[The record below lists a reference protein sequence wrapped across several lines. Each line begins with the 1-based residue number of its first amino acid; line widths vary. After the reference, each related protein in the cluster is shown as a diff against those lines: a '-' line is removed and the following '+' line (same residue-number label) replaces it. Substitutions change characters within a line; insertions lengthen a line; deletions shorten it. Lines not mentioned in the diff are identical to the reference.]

1 MQRQK
6 WQHGLFE
13 AVFSPS
19 KLHTKSHIPVLRVL
33 KNVFPLPF
41 VSLLYG
47 SRDNGILSV
56 GLSIDC
62 RSPELPESCRWAQPR
77 KWSFPALI
85 LTIFTPQHG
94 HFYPSMWSHGLV
106 SAITNVRCR
115 QVSDIGN
122 AAEDV
127 NIMEKKMRTEVW
139 RTMDY
144 SLLLQNIRQ
153 TLLYIC
159 KKA

>member
-1 MQRQK
+1 MQCK
-6 WQHGLFE
+6 GKSGSTACLTPC
-13 AVFSPS
+13 FSPS
-19 KLHTKSHIPVLRVL
+19 KLHKKSHIPFLRVL

-94 HFYPSMWSHGLV
+94 HFYPSMWSHGFV

-127 NIMEKKMRTEVW
+127 NIMEKNE
-139 RTMDY
+139 DG
-144 SLLLQNIRQ
+144 SLAYNGLFATFAKYTSDTPI
-153 TLLYIC
+153 YM
-159 KKA
+159 